1 MDKISDLKNIVI
13 NTLDTN
19 KAEDIVTIDLKDKSS
34 MADFMI
40 IASGT
45 SSRHIQSLSEQ
56 VLEKLKDNGFKN
68 SKIEGK
74 ESSEWKLVDGIDL
87 IVHIFHP
94 EKRKFYELEKIWSE
108 LIPKRESYHMKKI
121 QIYLIIFCT
130 QFLFLEKVNSAEID
144 IYKKIDLFGE
154 VLEKINKEYV
164 DEINQSE
171 SMDSAINGLLQS
183 LDPYSSYMS
192 PEIFEEMQTET
203 SGEFGGLG
211 IEVSMEAGVV
221 KVITPIDDTPASKA
235 GIKAGDYIVKIND
248 VQVQGKSLSEAV
260 DLMRGPV
267 GSGIELTVRRRGAK
281 KALTFNVVRE
291 IIEVQSVKSEL
302 LENNIGY
309 LRLTSFN
316 DNSSQQIKKQIKK
329 LKKNKNLNSYILDLR
344 NNPGGLLSQAIKI
357 SDFFLEN
364 GEIVSTKSR
373 KKSENRKWFAK
384 KGDIL
389 DGKTLLVLINYGSA
403 SASEIV
409 AGALKDH
416 KRAILVGEN
425 SYGKGS
431 VQSIIPLKNKGAIR
445 LTVAKYYLPSG
456 KSISEVGVR
465 PDIEVNEEGDDFRI
479 KTDTDNQLNY
489 AIKLLNG

>member
-1 MDKISDLKNIVI
+1 
-13 NTLDTN
+13 
-19 KAEDIVTIDLKDKSS
+19 
-34 MADFMI
+34 
-40 IASGT
+40 
-45 SSRHIQSLSEQ
+45 
-56 VLEKLKDNGFKN
+56 
-68 SKIEGK
+68 
-74 ESSEWKLVDGIDL
+74 
-87 IVHIFHP
+87 
-94 EKRKFYELEKIWSE
+94 
-108 LIPKRESYHMKKI
+108 MKKI
-121 QIYLIIFCT
+121 KFYLIILLNSF
-130 QFLFLEKVNSAEID
+130 FFSYSVNSAEID

-171 SMDSAINGLLQS
+171 GMDSAINGLLQS

-192 PEIFEEMQTET
+192 PEIFQEMQTET

-235 GIKAGDYIVKIND
+235 GIKAGDYIVKIVN

-260 DLMRGPV
+260 DLMRGLV
-267 GSGIELTVRRRGAK
+267 GTDIELTVRRRGVK
-281 KALTFNVVRE
+281 KALTFNITRE
-291 IIEVQSVKSEL
+291 IIEVQSVKSDL

-309 LRLTSFN
+309 IRLTSFN
-316 DNSSQQIKKQIKK
+316 DNSSNQIKKQIKK
-329 LKKNKNLNSYILDLR
+329 LKKNENLKAFILDLR

-357 SDFFLEN
+357 SDFFLDN

-373 KKSENRKWFAK
+373 KKSDNRKWFAR
-384 KGDIL
+384 KGDITE
-389 DGKTLLVLINYGSA
+389 GKTLVVLINYGSA

-416 KRAILVGEN
+416 KRAIIIGEN

-445 LTVAKYYLPSG
+445 LTVSKYYLPSG

-465 PDIEVNEEGDDFRI
+465 PDIEVNEEGDEFRI